1 MKVST
6 QIIAGYI
13 ILLLLMF
20 GAVGYELLLVQRMQ
34 TISNDLSATHF
45 PASLTGIRLEESLRD
60 VDEFATKFLLVDRE
74 GYDAGFQASRAA
86 FRRVFGEMASLATS
100 EEGAL
105 ALERLDATWQEFI
118 SSVDDAA
125 TSGEPDTFT
134 FLPVRIEDQLR
145 RMYSQ
150 VDVVYGA
157 TEGTVTRELARSLA
171 INDRATRVSWI
182 AAALALI
189 LSGTVAIPI
198 VRSISGGL
206 ARLTEGTRWLSEGRL
221 TRRIPEDRNDEFGEL
236 AGSFNK
242 MADRLEELDQL
253 KKDFVSSV
261 SHEIKSPIA
270 SSREIVQLL
279 LDEVPGPLN
288 DEQKR
293 LLELSIRSSR
303 RLSSMVGTLLDLAKM
318 DAGTITY
325 EMGSHDLTHLVRSS
339 LEEFEVTLGDRGL
352 DVASAFG
359 EAERRVHCDQDRVTQ
374 VIGNVVD
381 NAIKF
386 SPRGSTIEIGVEAVG
401 PDRLAPRGGFLASV
415 SDRGPGIPDRFK
427 ETIFV
432 RFQQVRADGQRH
444 GQGGTGLGLA
454 ICQEIVDA
462 HGGKIWV
469 DDNPGGG
476 SIFRLRFPAAKD
488 SAAEVKY
495 VEAPTNVD

>member
-303 RLSSMVGTLLDLAKM
+303 RLVSLMVHTGRVLRVPAASSTTS
-318 DAGTITY
+318 TISPL
-325 EMGSHDLTHLVRSS
+325 MASPSAIASLRSS
-339 LEEFEVTLGDRGL
+339 
-352 DVASAFG
+352 AS
-359 EAERRVHCDQDRVTQ
+359 
-374 VIGNVVD
+374 
-381 NAIKF
+381 
-386 SPRGSTIEIGVEAVG
+386 S
-401 PDRLAPRGGFLASV
+401 
-415 SDRGPGIPDRFK
+415 
-427 ETIFV
+427 
-432 RFQQVRADGQRH
+432 
-444 GQGGTGLGLA
+444 
-454 ICQEIVDA
+454 
-462 HGGKIWV
+462 
-469 DDNPGGG
+469 
-476 SIFRLRFPAAKD
+476 
-488 SAAEVKY
+488 
-495 VEAPTNVD
+495 